1 MIINEAGWVTFGFII
16 FCILAWRYG
25 AKPFV
30 EVLEARANEV
40 KEKLSEAETLRNEAK
55 EVLNNY
61 KILQQEAEEEAK
73 NIILRAEENAK
84 HLQKSA
90 EENTKKLILRQEEQI
105 KQKIKAA
112 EKQALIDVKNIV
124 VDLSIAATQECL
136 TNEIDQKKSNDLILE
151 SSKNLTN

>member
-1 MIINEAGWVTFGFII
+1 MAIDEAGWVAFGFVV
-16 FCILAWRYG
+16 FCIIAWRYG

-30 EVLEARANEV
+30 NILQSRADEVQNKLEEA
-40 KEKLSEAETLRNEAK
+40 EKLRLEAK

-73 NIILRAEENAK
+73 NIILRAKENAK

-90 EENTKKLILRQEEQI
+90 EENTNKFILRQEDQI

-124 VDLSIAATQECL
+124 VDLSIAASQECL

-151 SSKNLTN
+151 SSKNLTI

>member
-1 MIINEAGWVTFGFII
+1 MTKFGSSFMMKSP
-16 FCILAWRYG
+16 LYEHG
-25 AKPFV
+25 
-30 EVLEARANEV
+30 
-40 KEKLSEAETLRNEAK
+40 EKLRQEAK

-73 NIILRAEENAK
+73 NIILRAKENAK

-124 VDLSIAATQECL
+124 VDLSISASEKCL
-136 TNEIDQKKSNDLILE
+136 NKEMNEKKSNDMILQ
-151 SSKNLTN
+151 SSKSFNINA